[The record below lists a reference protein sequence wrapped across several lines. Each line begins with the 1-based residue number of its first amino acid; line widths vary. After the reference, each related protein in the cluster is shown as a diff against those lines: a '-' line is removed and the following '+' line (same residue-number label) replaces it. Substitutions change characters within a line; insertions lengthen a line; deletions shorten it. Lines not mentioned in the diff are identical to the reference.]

1 MTHSYQRSPA
11 FGGAHLR
18 KLKRRNR
25 GVSCNIPLSCH
36 RAADRPSKDVRNCVA
51 RHSGRINDA
60 TGNQRSTCTV
70 ETPISA
76 SGSILLLEQDIRAV
90 PKFVSRSRS
99 APLPRRPILSPA
111 VACWILPSGTTQGRH
126 RAIRNDGAA
135 AANAAHD
142 TAWVDLL
149 RTRRGLT
156 RNRRSWYCRR
166 SPRPERGRPPAGRE
180 ESRRRRLPRTKLAC
194 PARGSGLISEDL
206 RS

>member
-1 MTHSYQRSPA
+1 VTHSYQRSPT

-99 APLPRRPILSPA
+99 APLPRRSILSPA

-156 RNRRSWYCRR
+156 RNRRSCVAA
-166 SPRPERGRPPAGRE
+166 GRPGPSAAALPPGAKRAADGASRGPSSPAQ
-180 ESRRRRLPRTKLAC
+180 PVVLASS
-194 PARGSGLISEDL
+194 ARI
-206 RS
+206 